1 MKIISLVTFL
11 LAMGAVIAAPADEK
25 VDYLPEMGNF
35 TFGLYSGYLPINNT

>member
-1 MKIISLVTFL
+1 MKMIYLLSFL
-11 LAMGAVIAAPADEK
+11 LAMGSVVAAPADEK